1 MTLAAT
7 EIIQYENSCELWADS
22 LITETI
28 PDAQLKRMED
38 ADIQIPKILH
48 TWMLKTLI
56 LDDRICVTFSGDNTW
71 NLADKITKMYTKG
84 GAFEELVTELYTI
97 NTGPESDFP
106 DVTLHIATIEKKPKL
121 TVLRGGSR
129 FDYED
134 LLFTHGLPGA
144 RDDFYRIYEWEKI
157 NGPFLP
163 MSTMAQTM
171 CDIENSKLS
180 NQLFKLCEG
189 YGGAFFGAHIVNGK
203 FRYVETPQVAIYV
216 GVNVDFYNFN
226 KIFIDEPA
234 PIASYYSDT
243 YKAGCIYSP
252 LLPGHVERISSLS
265 TNEVK
270 ERMYE
275 IISF

>member
-1 MTLAAT
+1 MPLSST
-7 EIIQYENSCELWADS
+7 
-22 LITETI
+22 
-28 PDAQLKRMED
+28 
-38 ADIQIPKILH
+38 IQIIFVPSNTKLIERKQLVIFGIKPCLIEFSTIGCMISGGMNILSGSNSS
-48 TWMLKTLI
+48 L
-56 LDDRICVTFSGDNTW
+56 TF
-71 NLADKITKMYTKG
+71 
-84 GAFEELVTELYTI
+84 
-97 NTGPESDFP
+97 
-106 DVTLHIATIEKKPKL
+106 
-121 TVLRGGSR
+121 
-129 FDYED
+129 
-134 LLFTHGLPGA
+134 
-144 RDDFYRIYEWEKI
+144 
-157 NGPFLP
+157 
-163 MSTMAQTM
+163 
-171 CDIENSKLS
+171 IENSKLS

-252 LLPGHVERISSLS
+252 LLPGHVEPISSLS